1 MGNDTVGTKGG
12 NANLASEGRAHG
24 IDAFINKNPSQGSQI
39 SPGLMAQTVEAI
51 LGAVWLDSKSLAAVG
66 AVMQALNLE

>member
-1 MGNDTVGTKGG
+1 MGNDTVATKGG

-39 SPGLMAQTVEAI
+39 SPGLMAQTIEAI
-51 LGAVWLDSKSLAAVG
+51 GTVWLDSKSLAAVG